1 MGHAEY
7 IKRPQ
12 TFALA
17 ILAFVIL
24 AVGNLYAQELTSTIT
39 LDKPSY
45 APGDTVIAALHITI
59 PDKFHLYSNPLGPG
73 IGKPAKI
80 RVYSDRGSPGVVF
93 SSQSRNVSIRK

>member
-24 AVGNLYAQELTSTIT
+24 AIGNLYAQELTSTIT
-39 LDKPSY
+39 LDKP
-45 APGDTVIAALHITI
+45 PML
-59 PDKFHLYSNPLGPG
+59 
-73 IGKPAKI
+73 PAI
-80 RVYSDRGSPGVVF
+80 R
-93 SSQSRNVSIRK
+93 